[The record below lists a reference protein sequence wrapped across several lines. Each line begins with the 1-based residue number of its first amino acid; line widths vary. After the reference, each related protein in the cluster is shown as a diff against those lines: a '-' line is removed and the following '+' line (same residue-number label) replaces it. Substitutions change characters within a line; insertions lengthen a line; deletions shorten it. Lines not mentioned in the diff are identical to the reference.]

1 MSDRVFYKG
10 VKRWY
15 IIRPKSFLNPKNS
28 IMANFFKNPERIAE
42 TYGLAIGG
50 GLIAFFGIMYM
61 IGLGNHVE
69 LRLLNLVIL
78 GGGVL
83 LGLRKFKAT
92 HGTHI
97 NYFRALATGVSIS
110 TIGSLIFAA
119 FLFAFMKINDGFMN
133 WIVENEKMGQ
143 YLNPYMASFIVLL
156 EGVFSGLLVTFVLLN
171 WIDTDEVTD

>member
-1 MSDRVFYKG
+1 
-10 VKRWY
+10 
-15 IIRPKSFLNPKNS
+15 
-28 IMANFFKNPERIAE
+28 MANFFKNPDRIAE

-50 GLIAFFGIMYM
+50 GLIAFFGIMYLA
-61 IGLGNHVE
+61 GLANHVE
-69 LRLLNLVIL
+69 LRLLNLFIL

-83 LGLRKFKAT
+83 MGLRKFKAT
-92 HGTHI
+92 HGAHI

-110 TIGSLIFAA
+110 TIGSLTFAA
-119 FLFAFMKINDGFMN
+119 FLFAFMKMNDGFMN
-133 WIVENEKMGQ
+133 WIIENEKMGI